1 MAKRNIVK
9 KSTVDQIERLIK
21 EHGVVGMMDTDEYN
35 NMITRNFLNKLEK
48 DNMRTIIAMVNDG
61 KSYDEIRF
69 VVEGGE
75 HSQNK
80 SDPVEEATKD
90 FMISMSAVV
99 LSEPP
104 EIIIGGVDDVE
115 EKPEEVEC
123 VKPEKV
129 EANDNT
135 VQEDTEIDNVVL
147 LKDIVNEKKEDD
159 TKRVD
164 NENSTNDSIVEV
176 ITTLSKICEI
186 KEAEE
191 NQHRPT
197 WTPPKYTKRKRRPA
211 FTLPKLTDYTKELR
225 KFH

>member
-115 EKPEEVEC
+115 EEPEEVER
-123 VKPEKV
+123 VEAEV
-129 EANDNT
+129 AEANDNT
-135 VQEDTEIDNVVL
+135 VQGEESTSNVIL
-147 LKDIVNEKKEDD
+147 LKDIIDEKRTESEEKVQNE
-159 TKRVD
+159 
-164 NENSTNDSIVEV
+164 
-176 ITTLSKICEI
+176 
-186 KEAEE
+186 EE
-191 NQHRPT
+191 KSLPK
-197 WTPPKYTKRKRRPA
+197 WDPPKYTKRKKQYP
-211 FTLPKLTDYTKELR
+211 TVVLPEISKYVEGLR